1 MHFSKTNNRIKLS
14 GILVLFLLLM
24 TFFSCSKN
32 TDAII
37 PVADKAAGF
46 ETVTTAN
53 RSSGITSLVPMNRIY
68 YVSCANG
75 GNGEDVELTGNLNVV
90 QKLIVNDNRFTYT
103 YHINP
108 QGLTGLGLTSGEKF
122 VASGG
127 SNGTQSGL
135 LENQQFTTTV
145 TEQLRIVG
153 ASTTF
158 LVRYKF
164 HVTVTPDGVYT
175 SSISEE
181 QSDCGTH

>member
-1 MHFSKTNNRIKLS
+1 MHFSKTNNHVKLP
-14 GILVLFLLLM
+14 GILLLSLLVM
-24 TFFSCSKN
+24 TLFSCSKN
-32 TDAII
+32 TEEII
-37 PVADKAAGF
+37 PVAVKAASS
-46 ETVTTAN
+46 ETVTAAN
-53 RSSGITSLVPMNRIY
+53 PSSGITSVVPMNRIY

-75 GNGEDVELTGNLNVV
+75 GNGEDVELSGNLNVV
-90 QKLIVNDNRFTYT
+90 QKLTVNNNRFTYT

-108 QGLTGLGLTSGEKF
+108 QGLTGLGLTSGERF

-135 LENQQFTTTV
+135 LENQQFTTTF
-145 TEQLRIVG
+145 TEQLRIVS